1 MKDKI
6 GREIDYIRISV
17 TDFCNL
23 RCIYCMPKEGIA
35 KREHKDILRY
45 EEIITILKECVKLG
59 INKVRITGGEP
70 LVRKGIVDFISMVKE
85 IKGIED
91 ISITTNGI
99 LLADMALALKAAGL
113 NRVNISLDTLNPKR
127 YKMITRGGD
136 VDKVFAALDAS
147 LMAGLNP
154 VKINMVVIRGINDD
168 EIEEFAKLTIERP
181 FHVRFIELMPIGEG
195 AKLGSESVVESD
207 EIRAKV
213 ERIGELYPAKDVK
226 NNGPAVTYR
235 FKNAKGTIGFIN
247 PISHAF
253 CSQCNR
259 IRLTADG
266 KLKPCLYSQKE
277 FDIKIVVKNHPELL
291 GKIIEE
297 AILSKPERHGFYSKD
312 MNKSQRNMYQI
323 GG

>member
-23 RCIYCMPKEGIA
+23 RCIYCMPKEGIV

-70 LVRKGIVDFISMVKE
+70 LVRKGIVDFISMIKE

-136 VDKVFAALDAS
+136 IDKVFAALDTS
-147 LMAGLNP
+147 LKAGLNP

-168 EIEEFAKLTIERP
+168 EIEEFAKLIIERP
-181 FHVRFIELMPIGEG
+181 FHIRFIELMPIGEG
-195 AKLGSESVVESD
+195 AKLGSESAVESD

-277 FDIKIVVKNHPELL
+277 FDIKIVVRNQPELL
-291 GKIIEE
+291 GRILEE